1 METRWLN
8 FFLRFSGYISR
19 LKQKLVQSD
28 RWTSVFP
35 SAVLLICAECVFAIV
50 SLPMYVLVSPKN
62 VQETGILFPT
72 KQKDKTSYQSFI
84 VRRKISLFTIGGA
97 GGVYVLKV
105 LMVGII
111 SLYLFGATPLLAAIQ
126 NWDFSTA
133 GDYTY
138 DSAKI
143 EVTGG
148 VAQLKNLGGVTSG
161 STTNSGFTTD
171 TSGWTFAQWLTSGGV
186 TNTGTRITSGGNP
199 GAYANILINGKKN
212 STLAAYWYQ
221 PFTTTVN
228 TPDTATLNLDWLVTA
243 FNGSNLSSYHLY
255 AFIGTS
261 SGIPTI
267 GSGNQVW
274 DSGNITSTTSWAS
287 VSPIN
292 IASQIPTAG
301 TYYLKIAAWA
311 DYVGN
316 GAVGDEVA
324 GFDNVVV
331 NWTKTTE
338 SYDATSPTVTPM
350 TSLSLSKAISWN
362 GFTETAT
369 KNGGE
374 ISYQLSDDDGA
385 TWQYWTGSAWATAG
399 ASDYNTANVVNTNI
413 GTFSTT
419 NNQIRWKAF
428 LTSNGTQQVILD
440 NVAID
445 YTENS
450 LPTIANLSPSQGAST
465 GRVYINYDLVD
476 ADSDPQTLS
485 TYEYSLTGAFA
496 GEEVVMT
503 AATGDGLHDGVSG
516 LTSSGAGTAHTFVW
530 DAFSQLGA
538 VYDATVYV
546 RLRANDG
553 VGNGVYEASTAFV
566 VDYVNPI
573 VSNVVASQTAGTT
586 NVSISYDVS
595 DNTTT
600 DLLIE
605 LDVSEDGGS
614 TWTVADTSVTGA
626 VGSGQTTGTGKIITW
641 DAGTDFDEQQQSD
654 IQVRVRAKDKYQ
666 NQGADVAS
674 ADFALDTLHPAV
686 LTTANLQAQPNAGD
700 TTVLIGGTFTEVNP
714 NTNDFYVAV
723 NGDVYGSSTAGSTN
737 TAAPSNQATNVG
749 ATLDGNDSIG
759 RVKIVHTDDFGQ
771 ATTNENTSPTTA
783 FKFVKPYTPQ
793 APTLSGPVTTV
804 LDVTI
809 NPHAS
814 EASDVE
820 YAIFETTT
828 SMYVQANGTLSAGA
842 VWEVLGTA
850 SGQWGNNTG
859 ISGKVQV
866 SGLSSPVANYI
877 FQVKSRNP
885 SDAANATSSE
895 SAFSATAQISN
906 TAPSVSIDSVSQT
919 TDGTK
924 YVTINYT
931 GSDAQGD
938 INSLTVYEYS
948 TDNSVWNTM
957 TEKSGVGSDGISNL
971 TFLSGGSSYNFAWD
985 VGTDLL
991 GVEDSSVYIRLR
1003 ASDTL
1008 AMSTLTTSA
1017 AFEIDTVLP
1026 VVSSVSAS
1034 QNVGARTVAI
1044 TYTLTDAN
1052 NALVELDIS
1061 EDGGSTWTVTDTSVT
1076 GHVGSGVTPGSKTVT
1091 WNAGTDFDNQFQ
1103 TDLQVRMRAND
1114 TFGNQGSNASSSNFT
1129 VDTKDPVVANVTA
1142 VQDSGADTFTFQYDV
1157 SEDLGNATI
1166 ALAISS
1172 NSGST
1177 FVVPI
1182 TSATGD
1188 VGSVTPGTGKTIVWD
1203 GAVDFTDQEKTTMQ
1217 IRVTATDQFTNTSNS
1232 TSSDFSLDTFAPRVT
1247 SVVAIQSSGTTN
1259 VTITYT
1265 LADQNNSL
1273 VELDVSDD
1281 AGATWT
1287 VTDTSVTGD
1296 VGSSVSAGSKTITWN
1311 AGADFDEQQQSDMRV
1326 RVRAL
1331 DVFNHQSANASSGN
1345 FTLDTLNPAVN
1356 AAADLVSQPNAGD
1369 VSVLISGSFTESN
1382 PNTNDFSVAIN
1393 NGAYGSASAG
1403 DANTASPSNHTTPVG
1418 ATLDGNDAISGVKI
1432 VHTDDYGQITTNENT
1447 SISAAL
1453 KFVKPYTPGAP
1464 TVGNPNVGTV
1474 DVLINKHASET
1485 DGLEYAIF
1493 ETSTSNYVQT
1503 NGTLGASAVWRTEAA
1518 WGTVA
1523 VNGLT
1528 NDSYTYEF
1536 QVKSRNTSDTGNAAT
1551 SESDLSGGASSVNQS
1566 PVIVLDSV
1574 QQTMNGTNYVVIDYM
1589 GSDLESEDS
1598 AIITAEYS
1606 TNGTVWST
1614 MTEKAGV
1621 GSDGLTTLTFAAAGT
1636 AHDFMWDVAAD
1647 LPNAEDATTFI
1658 RLQANDGTSSGATET
1673 SSSFTIDTKNPV
1685 ISSVTASQQSASNTV
1700 NISYTLTDLSMSTV
1714 ELDISDDAGATWT
1727 VAETT
1732 IAGDVGLNVSPGAG
1746 KTITWNPGVDFSGQ
1760 EQADLRVRIR
1770 ATDDFG
1776 NAGANASSANFSVD
1790 TESPRITNVTASQD
1804 TGLNTVTIAYDIDDA
1819 NTSDVVIEISE
1830 DNGSTW
1836 GVATTTLAGDVGS
1849 GVASGTG
1856 KEVTWNTATD
1866 FPNREQSG
1874 MVVRVRATDAH
1885 ANTSGD
1891 VLSAEFA
1898 VDTLA
1903 PVVSDVSALQTLDS
1917 DTVVFTYT
1925 LSDSSSADVELDLSN
1940 DSGATW
1946 TITDTSVTGSVGL
1959 GQTSGIGKTIQ
1970 WNAGADYTN
1979 QERSTMRVRVRG
1991 TDPYNNTSANEESAD
2006 FVLDTKAPVVLS
2018 EADLI
2023 SQPVAGSTT
2032 ATVGGSFTETNP
2044 NTNAFSVALNGGAY
2058 ASASFGDANTAS
2070 PTNHATTAGATLDGN
2085 DYISKVKIA
2094 HTDDY
2099 AHTVTNENLSPAT
2112 SFKYVKPYTPQAP
2125 SVTNPQNTSVGVTV
2139 VPNAAETSGLEY
2151 AILETSSSEYVQTD
2165 GTLGA
2170 SAVWRTSVA
2179 WGTTTVTGLSS
2190 PVAQYAFQ
2198 VKSRNTSDT
2207 AHASS
2212 SESDFSAS
2220 ASISN
2225 TAPVIAITSASQQSA
2240 ANYALIE
2247 YTGTDAQN
2255 DTNNLVAFEY
2265 STDNTIWDTMT
2276 EKAGVGSDGTSN
2288 LIFASS
2294 GTSYTFAWD
2303 IATDL
2308 PNTGDPT
2315 VYVRLQS
2322 TDTIA
2327 NSNVATSSAFAVDTL
2342 GPVISTIQASQAPA
2356 TNTLT
2361 FTYDLSDSTVE
2372 DNSVTLLISSNSGS
2386 TWVVPITTLA
2396 GDVGSDVTAGTARSV
2411 TWNAGVDFNAQE
2423 NTTMRIQVQ
2432 GTDVYGNAGSAVSS
2446 ADFTVDT
2453 KNPVVTSVAALQIDG
2468 TNTIQVDYTLTDL
2481 SPGGLLVEFSASSD
2495 DGATWTVPVNTY
2507 TGDMGIGQTTGT
2519 KQFIWNAGV
2528 DFLNEAHDD
2537 MRIRVRALDYFD
2549 NQGSFVSSSAF
2560 ALDTDD
2566 AVVTNV
2572 SAVQNDA
2579 ARTVA
2584 ITYDLSDDTTT
2595 NLTVALDISEDNGIS
2610 WTVTDSSVTGA
2621 IGTGVS
2627 TGTGKTITWDAGT
2640 DFDGQFQTDMLVRVR
2655 ATDRFANQGEFA
2667 SSSAFTVDTANPVV
2681 LNVSASQ
2688 TTATDLVTITYD
2700 LSDHSTTNLS
2710 ADLEISSN
2718 SGSTWVVPTTTA
2730 TGDVGSSLSTGT
2742 GKTITWNAGTD
2753 FDDQDVSTLQVRV
2766 RATDRFTNQGDFSGS
2781 SNTTID
2787 TKDPIT
2793 ATATDLS
2800 TQPNAGD
2807 TTVLV
2812 SGSFTESH
2820 PDTND
2825 VSVAINNGAYQV
2837 ASVTNGSATVT
2848 NASVST
2854 GATLDGNDFIS
2865 KAKIVHTDT
2874 FNHVGTNENT
2884 SLSTTFKYVKPYTP
2898 LAPTVENPTA
2908 NTVDV
2913 SVNKN
2918 AAEVSGLEYAI
2929 FESSTNTYVQAD
2941 GSLDTGAIW
2950 QTGATWST
2958 VTVTGL
2964 SSPVSGYVFKTKSRN
2979 SSDVSNASS
2988 SESALS
2994 SGASVV
3000 ATAPNITLNTFAQSA
3015 GTEYVLVNYTGT
3027 DAQNDTVNL
3036 VAAQFSTD
3044 LINWFDMT
3052 EKTGVGS
3059 SGTTGLAFT
3068 SSGAEFVFA
3077 WDAAADLANIEG
3089 TAFVRLVAN
3098 DGVQDG
3104 NTATSSAFTLDLKS
3118 PVVTNVTAE
3127 QEGNDVLVSYDVTD
3141 VTSDISVTFEVSSDN
3156 GATWIVSTASAT
3168 GAIGSGQSTGVAKT
3182 ITWNADVDFD
3192 GQFEADMKVRVR
3204 ATDSFD
3210 HVGTF
3215 TESSTFTVDTANP
3228 VVTNVTATQSPSSDT
3243 VLVSYGLTDNTASGL
3258 NVILEVSANNGGTW
3272 VVPVT
3277 SVTGAI
3283 GIGQTTG
3290 LGKTIQWNAG
3300 IDFDEQFETDMMVR
3314 VRATDAFENQGEFA
3328 ASSAFTLNTM
3338 EPVVVPI
3345 QAVSGGGGG
3354 SCIGAG
3360 CAPVLPIISLVI
3372 PPVTQITPI
3381 IPEENILRE
3390 VVTTLTLPTISPDG
3404 FVVSPPV
3411 SITPPTIVLPPAPA
3425 ILPTVEAIQ
3434 EITSA
3439 VELPGLAPPTVA
3451 AAVATNAI
3459 DAVSPIGGTIFRFSG
3474 VTTPNARVAVYM
3486 HSSQALVYQTT
3497 ADQTGVW
3504 TMDHSQEDAELAEG
3518 DHSVY
3523 AVMLDAEA
3531 GVKSPPSEVRFFT
3544 VQKNIWA
3551 QLFSYLNLYTTLIAL
3566 AVLVVSTFWLSGLK
3580 KQGVKHV

>member
-35 SAVLLICAECVFAIV
+35 SAILLICAECLFALV
-50 SLPMYVLVSPKN
+50 SLPMYVLVSPKQ
-62 VQETGILFPT
+62 VQETGILFPA
-72 KQKDKTSYQSFI
+72 KQKDKTSYQAFV

-133 GDYTY
+133 GNYTY

-148 VAQLKNLGGVTSG
+148 VAQLKDLGGVTSG
-161 STTNSGFTTD
+161 STTNSGFNTNAT
-171 TSGWTFAQWLTSGGV
+171 GWTYTDWLNNSKAA
-186 TNTGTRITSGGNP
+186 GTYSSTGGNP
-199 GAYANILINGKKN
+199 GGYVRVTLNPSKN
-212 STLAAYWYQ
+212 STTAGYWYQ
-221 PFTTTVN
+221 SFTTTVN
-228 TPDTATLNLDWLVTA
+228 SPDTATLNLDW
-243 FNGSNLSSYHLY
+243 SSITYTVPAAPTSYKLY
-255 AFIGTS
+255 AFVDTSTTAPTLGTEVWS
-261 SGIPTI
+261 SPE
-267 GSGNQVW
+267 
-274 DSGNITSTTSWAS
+274 ITSTTAWAS
-287 VSPIN
+287 VSTIN
-292 IASQIPTAG
+292 IASKVPTAG
-301 TYYLKIAAWA
+301 TYTLKVAA
-311 DYVGN
+311 YSITPGTT
-316 GAVGDEVA
+316 GTYTTVA

-331 NWTKTTE
+331 NWSKTLH
-338 SYDATSPTVTPM
+338 SYDATSPTVTPT

-374 ISYQLSDDDGA
+374 ISYQLSDDNGA
-385 TWQYWTGSAWATAG
+385 TWQYWTGSAWGTAG
-399 ASDYNTANVVNTNI
+399 AADYNTASVVNSNI
-413 GTFSTT
+413 GTFSTA

-450 LPTIANLSPSQGAST
+450 LPTIANLSPGQGSST

-485 TYEYSLTGAFA
+485 TYEYSLTGAFT

-503 AATGDGLHDGVSG
+503 PATGDGQHSGVSS
-516 LTSSGAGTAHTFVW
+516 LTSSPAGTAHTFVW
-530 DAFSQLGA
+530 DAYAQLGA
-538 VYDATVYV
+538 VYNTTVYV

-553 VGNGVYEASTAFV
+553 VGNGAYAASSAFT

-586 NVSISYDVS
+586 DVSISYDVS
-595 DNTTT
+595 DNTST

-614 TWTVADTSVTGA
+614 TWAVADTSVTGA

-641 DAGTDFDEQQQSD
+641 NAGTDFDEQQQSD

-674 ADFALDTLHPAV
+674 ASFALDTLHPVA

-783 FKFVKPYTPQ
+783 YKYVKPYTPQ

-828 SMYVQANGTLSAGA
+828 YKYVQANGTLDTSA
-842 VWEVLGTA
+842 VWEVVGTA

-859 ISGKVQV
+859 ISGKVHV

-885 SDAANATSSE
+885 SDAAHAASSE
-895 SAFSATAQISN
+895 SAFSASAQITN
-906 TAPSVSIDSVSQT
+906 TAPSLSLGSISQT

-931 GSDAQGD
+931 GSDAQSD
-938 INSLTVYEYS
+938 MNSLTVFEYS
-948 TDNSVWNTM
+948 TDNSVWNAM
-957 TEKSGVGSDGISNL
+957 TEKSGVGSDGASNL
-971 TFLSGGSSYNFAWD
+971 VFLSGGSSHDFMWD
-985 VGTDLL
+985 VGTDLPS
-991 GVEDSSVYIRLR
+991 VEDSSVYVRLR

-1008 AMSTLTTSA
+1008 ATSTLTTST

-1026 VVSSVSAS
+1026 VVSNVSAS
-1034 QNVGARTVAI
+1034 QNAGARTVAI

-1076 GHVGSGVTPGSKTVT
+1076 GHVGSGVTPGSKTIT

-1103 TDLQVRMRAND
+1103 TDLQVRVRAND
-1114 TFGNQGSNASSSNFT
+1114 TFGNQGANAASSNFT
-1129 VDTKDPVVANVTA
+1129 IDTKDPVVSNVTA
-1142 VQDSGADTFTFQYDV
+1142 AQDAGLDTFTIHYDV

-1166 ALAISS
+1166 VLAISS

-1177 FVVPI
+1177 WVVPT

-1188 VGSVTPGTGKTIVWD
+1188 IGSVTPGTGKTIVWD
-1203 GAVDFTDQEKTTMQ
+1203 GAADFTDQEKTTMQ
-1217 IRVTATDQFTNTSNS
+1217 IRVTATDQFTNTSNN

-1247 SVVAIQSSGTTN
+1247 SVAATQPSGTTN

-1296 VGSSVSAGSKTITWN
+1296 VGSNVSSGSKTITWN

-1331 DVFNHQSANASSGN
+1331 DAFNHQSANTSSSN
-1345 FTLDTLNPAVN
+1345 FALDTLNPAVN

-1369 VSVLISGSFTESN
+1369 VSVLISGSFTETN

-1393 NGAYGSASAG
+1393 SGAYGSASAG

-1432 VHTDDYGQITTNENT
+1432 VHTDDYGQVTTNENT

-1453 KFVKPYTPGAP
+1453 KFVKPYTPSAP
-1464 TVGNPNVGTV
+1464 TVGNPTVGTV

-1518 WGTVA
+1518 WGTVT

-1536 QVKSRNTSDTGNAAT
+1536 KVKSRNTSDTGNTAS
-1551 SESDLSGGASSVNQS
+1551 SESNLSGGASSANQS
-1566 PVIVLDSV
+1566 PVIVLGSV
-1574 QQTMNGTNYVVIDYM
+1574 QQTMNGTNYVVIDYT

-1598 AIITAEYS
+1598 AIITAQYS

-1621 GSDGLTTLTFAAAGT
+1621 GSDGLTALAFAAAGT

-1647 LPNAEDATTFI
+1647 LPNTEDATTFI
-1658 RLQANDGTSSGATET
+1658 RLQANDGTSSGATAT
-1673 SSSFTIDTKNPV
+1673 SSAFTIDTKNPV
-1685 ISSVTASQQSASNTV
+1685 ISSVTALQQSASNIV
-1700 NISYTLTDLSMSTV
+1700 NISYALTDLSMSTV

-1727 VAETT
+1727 VAKTT
-1732 IAGDVGLNVSPGAG
+1732 AAGDVGLNVSPGAG

-1760 EQADLRVRIR
+1760 EQADLRVRVR

-1804 TGLNTVTIAYDIDDA
+1804 AGLNTVTIAYDIDDA

-1849 GVASGTG
+1849 GISAGTG
-1856 KEVTWNTATD
+1856 KIVTWNAATD

-1885 ANTSGD
+1885 ANTSGN
-1891 VLSAEFA
+1891 VSSAAFI

-1903 PVVSDVSALQTLDS
+1903 PTISSVSAVQTVGS
-1917 DTVVFTYT
+1917 ENVVFTYT
-1925 LSDSSSADVELDLSN
+1925 LSDSSSVNIELDLSN

-1946 TITDTSVTGSVGL
+1946 TVTDTSVTGSVGS
-1959 GQTSGIGKTIQ
+1959 GQTSGTGKTIQ

-1991 TDPYNNTSANEESAD
+1991 TDPYNNTSTNVESAD
-2006 FVLDTKAPVVLS
+2006 FSLDTKSPVALS
-2018 EADLI
+2018 EAELV
-2023 SQPVAGSTT
+2023 SQPLAGDTT
-2032 ATVGGSFTETNP
+2032 ATISGSFTETNP
-2044 NTNAFSVALNGGAY
+2044 NTNTFSIALNGGVY

-2070 PTNHATTAGATLDGN
+2070 PSNHATPVGATLDGN
-2085 DYISKVKIA
+2085 DYVSKVKID

-2099 AHTVTNENLSPAT
+2099 GHSVTNENLSPAT

-2125 SVTNPQNTSVGVTV
+2125 SVTNSQNTSVEVTV

-2151 AILETSSSEYVQTD
+2151 AILETSSAEYVQAD
-2165 GTLGA
+2165 GTLGV

-2179 WGTTTVTGLSS
+2179 WGTTTITGLSS

-2198 VKSRNTSDT
+2198 VKSRNTSDV

-2225 TAPVIAITSASQQSA
+2225 TAPQIVITSASQPSA

-2265 STDNTIWDTMT
+2265 STDNAVWNTMT

-2294 GTSYTFAWD
+2294 GTAYTFAWD

-2308 PNTGDPT
+2308 PNTGDST

-2327 NSNVATSSAFAVDTL
+2327 NSNVATSSAFAIDTL

-2361 FTYDLSDSTVE
+2361 FTYDLSDSTVTN
-2372 DNSVTLLISSNSGS
+2372 NSVTLLISSNSGS

-2396 GDVGSDVTAGTARSV
+2396 GDVGSGVTAGTARSV
-2411 TWNAGVDFNAQE
+2411 TWNAGVDFDAQE
-2423 NTTMRIQVQ
+2423 NTTMRIQLQ
-2432 GTDVYGNAGSAVSS
+2432 GTDAYGNAGSAVSS

-2468 TNTIQVDYTLTDL
+2468 TNTVQVDYTLTDL
-2481 SPGGLLVEFSASSD
+2481 SSGGLLVEFSASPD
-2495 DGATWTVPVNTY
+2495 NGLTWTVPVNTY

-2528 DFLNEAHDD
+2528 DFLNEAHAN
-2537 MRIRVRALDYFD
+2537 MKIRVRARDYFD
-2549 NQGSFVSSSAF
+2549 NQGSFASSSAF
-2560 ALDTDD
+2560 ALDTSD

-2572 SAVQNDA
+2572 SAVQNSA

-2610 WTVTDSSVTGA
+2610 WTVADSSLTGA
-2621 IGTGVS
+2621 IGAGVS
-2627 TGTGKTITWDAGT
+2627 AGTGKTIEWDAGT
-2640 DFDGQFQTDMLVRVR
+2640 DFDGQFQSDMRVRVR
-2655 ATDRFANQGEFA
+2655 ATDRFTNQGDFA
-2667 SSSAFTVDTANPVV
+2667 ASAAFTVDTADPVV

-2688 TTATDLVTITYD
+2688 TIATDLVAITYD
-2700 LSDHSTTNLS
+2700 LADNSTTNLT
-2710 ADLEISSN
+2710 ADLEISSDG
-2718 SGSTWVVPTTTA
+2718 GSTWVVPTTSA
-2730 TGDVGSSLSTGT
+2730 TGDVGSGISSGA

-2753 FDDQDVSTLQVRV
+2753 FDNQDVSTLQVRV
-2766 RATDRFTNQGDFSGS
+2766 RATDRFTNQGNFSSS

-2787 TKDPIT
+2787 TKDPVT
-2793 ATATDLS
+2793 AAVTDLS
-2800 TQPNAGD
+2800 AQPNAGD
-2807 TTVLV
+2807 SAVLV

-2820 PDTND
+2820 PDTNA
-2825 VSVAINNGAYQV
+2825 VSVAINNGAYYT
-2837 ASVTNGSATVT
+2837 ASESTESATVT
-2848 NASVST
+2848 NLRVST
-2854 GATLDGNDFIS
+2854 GGALDGNDFIS
-2865 KAKIVHTDT
+2865 KAKIVHTDD
-2874 FNHVGTNENT
+2874 FNHAATNENT
-2884 SLSTTFKYVKPYTP
+2884 SLSAAFKYVKPYTP
-2898 LAPTVENPTA
+2898 ASPTVENPTA
-2908 NTVDV
+2908 TSVDV
-2913 SVNKN
+2913 TVNKN

-2929 FESSTNTYVQAD
+2929 FESSTNSYVQAN
-2941 GSLDTGAIW
+2941 GSLGAGAVW

-2979 SSDVSNASS
+2979 SSDASNASS

-3000 ATAPNITLNTFAQSA
+3000 ATAPNITLNSFAQSA

-3027 DAQNDTVNL
+3027 DAQNDSVNL
-3036 VAAQFSTD
+3036 VTAQFSTD
-3044 LINWFDMT
+3044 AINWFDMT

-3068 SSGAEFVFA
+3068 SSGAPFVFA
-3077 WDAAADLANIEG
+3077 WDAAADLANTEG

-3118 PVVTNVTAE
+3118 PVVANVTAE
-3127 QEGNDVLVSYDVTD
+3127 QEGNDVLVSYDATD
-3141 VTSDISVTFEVSSDN
+3141 VTSDISIVFEVSSDN
-3156 GATWIVSTASAT
+3156 GATWTVSTTSAT
-3168 GAIGSGQSTGVAKT
+3168 GAIGSGQSTGTAKS

-3192 GQFEADMKVRVR
+3192 GQFEPDMKVRVR
-3204 ATDSFD
+3204 ATDSFG
-3210 HVGTF
+3210 HVGAF
-3215 TESSTFTVDTANP
+3215 AESSTFTMDTANP
-3228 VVTNVTATQSPSSDT
+3228 VVTNVTAAQLPSSDT
-3243 VLVSYGLTDNTASGL
+3243 IRISYSLSDNTASGL
-3258 NVILEVSANNGGTW
+3258 NVILEVSANNGATW
-3272 VVPVT
+3272 VVPVV
-3277 SVTGAI
+3277 SVTGDI
-3283 GIGQTTG
+3283 GIGQITG
-3290 LGKTIQWNAG
+3290 LGKSIQWNAG

-3338 EPVVVPI
+3338 EPVVVPV

-3354 SCIGAG
+3354 GCVGAG
-3360 CAPVLPIISLVI
+3360 CAPVLPIISLVV
-3372 PPVTQITPI
+3372 PPVTVLPPV
-3381 IPEENILRE
+3381 IPEEIVLPE
-3390 VVTTLTLPTISPDG
+3390 GIVSPILPTISPEG
-3404 FVVSPPV
+3404 IIVSPPV
-3411 SITPPTIVLPPAPA
+3411 SIIPPVLVLPPAPA
-3425 ILPTVEAIQ
+3425 IPATAEAI
-3434 EITSA
+3434 EEVTSA
-3439 VELPGLAPPTVA
+3439 VELPGLAAPVIT
-3451 AAVATNAI
+3451 AAVATNAV
-3459 DAVSPIGGTIFRFSG
+3459 AEPSPIGGTIFRFSG

-3504 TMDHSQEDAELAEG
+3504 TLDHSQENAELAEG
-3518 DHSVY
+3518 DHSIY
-3523 AVMLDAEA
+3523 AVMLDAKA
-3531 GVKSPPSEVRFFT
+3531 GVKSPPSDVRFFT

-3551 QLFSYLNLYTTLIAL
+3551 QLFGYLNLYTTLIAL

-3580 KQGVKHV
+3580 KRGIEHV